1 MKKTDTKDLMLK
13 DKLLKGVKN
22 ILIVTVVALFVTAG
36 IALQISYDTA
46 IKEKE
51 QGFDV
56 EIKTAVDN
64 LISTLSVNYARYEN
78 GEITE
83 AEALATAE
91 QLVRDSRYNNGNGY
105 FWADMADGLCV
116 VHMNPE
122 YEGTMRFE
130 AEDKKGTYYIQNL
143 IKAGDNGTSYTEF
156 YFTKPEKDGIFKKRA
171 YTEKF
176 EPYGW
181 YISTGNYYD
190 DINREVFKLRSQ
202 QAVSSALLIL
212 ISIACVIIGT
222 RKTSKV
228 ITGIIQP
235 LTLVTKRLHQL
246 SEGDVHSAGT
256 ENITT
261 KDETGILAA
270 AENSLITQMYSIVE
284 DITRNLS
291 KISSGDLRIQ
301 TAGNYQGDFIP
312 IKNSIN
318 DITSF
323 LNEALLSI
331 NQASSQVKSGSV
343 QVSDMSKTLA
353 EGASD
358 QAGVIEELSASL
370 DEISAHVEK
379 NTKSVDRAAE
389 YIEKII
395 DKAEE
400 GNGRM
405 QNLQTAMDN
414 IELASG
420 KISSI
425 NKAVGA
431 IAARTNLLALNASI
445 ESARLGAEGKGFA
458 VVAEEMRLLA
468 MQSADAV
475 NETEKLINTS
485 IAAVEEGSKTTLE
498 TASSLNDINTMIDR
512 FRDIMKEIDGQ
523 SRKQNNEIMQITQ
536 GINQISAIVQNNVA
550 AAEECSAFSEDLNT
564 QAALLFE
571 NVDKFIVVT

>member
-1 MKKTDTKDLMLK
+1 
-13 DKLLKGVKN
+13 
-22 ILIVTVVALFVTAG
+22 
-36 IALQISYDTA
+36 
-46 IKEKE
+46 
-51 QGFDV
+51 
-56 EIKTAVDN
+56 
-64 LISTLSVNYARYEN
+64 
-78 GEITE
+78 
-83 AEALATAE
+83 
-91 QLVRDSRYNNGNGY
+91 
-105 FWADMADGLCV
+105 
-116 VHMNPE
+116 
-122 YEGTMRFE
+122 
-130 AEDKKGTYYIQNL
+130 
-143 IKAGDNGTSYTEF
+143 
-156 YFTKPEKDGIFKKRA
+156 
-171 YTEKF
+171 
-176 EPYGW
+176 
-181 YISTGNYYD
+181 
-190 DINREVFKLRSQ
+190 
-202 QAVSSALLIL
+202 
-212 ISIACVIIGT
+212 
-222 RKTSKV
+222 
-228 ITGIIQP
+228 
-235 LTLVTKRLHQL
+235 
-246 SEGDVHSAGT
+246 
-256 ENITT
+256 
-261 KDETGILAA
+261 
-270 AENSLITQMYSIVE
+270 
-284 DITRNLS
+284 
-291 KISSGDLRIQ
+291 
-301 TAGNYQGDFIP
+301 
-312 IKNSIN
+312 
-318 DITSF
+318 
-323 LNEALLSI
+323 
-331 NQASSQVKSGSV
+331 
-343 QVSDMSKTLA
+343 
-353 EGASD
+353 
-358 QAGVIEELSASL
+358 
-370 DEISAHVEK
+370 
-379 NTKSVDRAAE
+379 VDRAAE

-405 QNLQTAMDN
+405 QNLRTAMEN